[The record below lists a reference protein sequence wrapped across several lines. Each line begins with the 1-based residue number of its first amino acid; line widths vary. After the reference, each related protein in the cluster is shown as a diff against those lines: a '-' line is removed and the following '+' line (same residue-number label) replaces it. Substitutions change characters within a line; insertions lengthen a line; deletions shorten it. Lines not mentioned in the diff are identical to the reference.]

1 MFTLFAPNTNKQNSV
16 NIIPFIHITMLH
28 KKYLYTVLFLF
39 LAING
44 IAQTVEDLKAPLTF
58 YITNDMGRNGYYKQ
72 KPVAE
77 LMGEVAEIVKPE
89 CVIAA
94 GDTHHFWG
102 VQSTSDPLW
111 MTNYEQI
118 FSHPN
123 LMLPWYPICGNH
135 EYRGNTQAVIDYS
148 DVSRRWM
155 MPSKYYTKVF
165 TKKNLSV
172 RLVWIDTTPL
182 INRYRENTEK
192 YPDAVKQDIQT
203 QMEWLE
209 NTLKNAKEKW
219 VVVIGHHPIHAETD
233 KSMEEQTNMQ
243 EHVDRILK
251 KYHVDMYVC
260 GHVHNF
266 QHIRVKDSKIDYVVN
281 SSESLARE
289 VNPIEG
295 TKFCSPDEGFSVLSA
310 SDKELVLSMI
320 NYEGKVIYQV
330 KR

>member
-1 MFTLFAPNTNKQNSV
+1 MIYSRLLKIFFLLLFTVNCFAQSV
-16 NIIPFIHITMLH
+16 
-28 KKYLYTVLFLF
+28 
-39 LAING
+39 
-44 IAQTVEDLKAPLTF
+44 QDLKAPLTF
-58 YITNDMGRNGYYKQ
+58 YIVNDMGRNGYYKQ

-77 LMGEVAEIVKPE
+77 LMGEMAEVVKPE

-102 VQSTSDPLW
+102 VQGTSDPLW

-165 TKKNLSV
+165 DKKNTSIRIIWL
-172 RLVWIDTTPL
+172 DTTPL

-192 YPDAVKQDIQT
+192 YPDACKQDIDA
-203 QMEWLE
+203 QMNWLE
-209 NTLKNAKEKW
+209 NTLKNAKEQW
-219 VVVIGHHPIHAETD
+219 VVVVGHHPLYAETD
-233 KSMEEQTNMQ
+233 KSIEEQENMRQ
-243 EHVDRILK
+243 HVGTILN

-260 GHVHNF
+260 GHVHSF
-266 QHIRVKDSKIDYVVN
+266 QHIRVKDSKIDYIVN

-289 VNPIEG
+289 VKPMEG
-295 TKFCSPDEGFSVLSA
+295 TQFCSPDEGFCVLSA
-310 SDKELVLSMI
+310 SEKELVLSMV
-320 NYEGKVIYQV
+320 NYDGKVIYQV